1 MFAPIKKPIIVL
13 LLSVIVLISS
23 HRTTAASDYEF
34 YFFGINLKT
43 FQNGNWPV
51 LAAGALTSIISHE
64 LGHIFYLDSQGKD
77 WNIIQSPSGLTVE
90 TDNDLTDNQYQNFG
104 WSGFAL
110 QSFLGTI
117 LTSFNRTRHSDFT
130 KGFVSVTAAQLLS
143 YEHRGHDHG
152 DDFALIERGNGD
164 KDPNYGILAVIN
176 HNNLVAIANLESD
189 RVSRLNESHG
199 FDFRLDIRE
208 NPDSA
213 HLAYDNLCF
222 GPPRNIGTA
231 WMIQN
236 QQQMKASHRYL
247 PEKPLYCLS
256 K

>member
-1 MFAPIKKPIIVL
+1 MFAAVKKFIVVFL
-13 LLSVIVLISS
+13 VGALVLISS
-23 HRTTAASDYEF
+23 HRTAAAFDYEF

-43 FQNGNWPV
+43 FQNGNWPM
-51 LAAGALTSIISHE
+51 LAAGALTSILCHE
-64 LGHIFYLDSQGKD
+64 LGHALYLDSQGKD
-77 WNIIQSPSGLTVE
+77 WNIIQSQSGLTIE
-90 TDNDLTDNQYQNFG
+90 TDNDLTNSQYQNFG
-104 WSGFAL
+104 WSGFAF

-117 LTSFNRTRHSDFT
+117 LTSFDITRQSDFT

-143 YEHRGHDHG
+143 YEHRGHDNG

-164 KDPNYGILAVIN
+164 KDPNFGMLAVIN
-176 HNNLVAIANLESD
+176 HNNLVAIANLEID
-189 RVSRLNESHG
+189 RVSRLNASPG

-213 HLAYDNLCF
+213 RLAYDNLCF
-222 GPPRNIGTA
+222 RPPLNISTA

-236 QQQMKASHRYL
+236 QQQMKASRRYL